1 MSYIYYYTYTYAHR
15 YICVLLLYNYLDS
28 RLEKDRRSN
37 EILGENFTVK
47 LMEDT
52 NLDNRKKLLE

>member
-1 MSYIYYYTYTYAHR
+1 MSYIYYYTYTYARR